1 MIHTVLVSTFLKKK
15 SLIIFLLMHHDVCGL
30 LVPQLGIEPRPLAV
44 KPLSAKH
51 WTAREFPRSLL

>member
-1 MIHTVLVSTFLKKK
+1 MIHNVLVSTFFKKEK
-15 SLIIFLLMHHDVCGL
+15 LYYFLMHHDVCGL

-44 KPLSAKH
+44 KALSAKH